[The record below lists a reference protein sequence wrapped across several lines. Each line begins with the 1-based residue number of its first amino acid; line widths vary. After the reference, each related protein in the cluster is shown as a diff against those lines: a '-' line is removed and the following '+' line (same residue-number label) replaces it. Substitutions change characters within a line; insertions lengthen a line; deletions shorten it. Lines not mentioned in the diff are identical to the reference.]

1 MTTCTYAKALTTAE
15 RFQRDLLQRLDRYT
29 KSIDAIENGHYE
41 KAQEMITLA
50 THRSPILPYIG
61 VAGGWAPEGPLSV
74 RRANSSRDLDGKV
87 KQFIEKCEADVED
100 YEKGQRSLGR
110 AKARYKF
117 FTRQGRKAQDLF
129 LLATM

>member
-1 MTTCTYAKALTTAE
+1 MTTYAEALTTAD
-15 RFQRDLLQRLDRYT
+15 RFQRDLMQRLDRYT

-50 THRSPILPYIG
+50 THRSPILSYIG
-61 VAGGWAPEGPLSV
+61 VAGGRALEGALSV
-74 RRANSSRDLDGKV
+74 RRANSSGELDEKV
-87 KQFIEKCEADVED
+87 EQFIARCEADVED
-100 YEKGQRSLGR
+100 YEKGQSLLGL

-117 FTRQGRKAQDLF
+117 FTHQGRKTQDLF